1 VITYVREPFESVSES
16 LSPRSTAPRQFLRVR
31 THRSEPQALIRA
43 SRQRSARRRHSQFR
57 ALRPG
62 ITVVSLTKRD
72 NLSQQSAQFLL
83 SHASSPLR
91 VVRSFAHARLCS
103 STSRR
108 PRRPCFPRV
117 RVVDRRRRRPHAP
130 RRRPTS
136 APSLARSVI
145 HPSILHPSIHPS
157 IHPTHPSSAHAAGR
171 SAPTTGSVPETI
183 DESDARSHQPHRPPR
198 RGPLSLGT

>member
-1 VITYVREPFESVSES
+1 MITYVREPFESVSES

-62 ITVVSLTKRD
+62 ITVVSLTRRD
-72 NLSQQSAQFLL
+72 NLSQQSARFLL

-108 PRRPCFPRV
+108 PRRPCLPRV

-145 HPSILHPSIHPS
+145 HPSIHPSNTSIISTRSRSIGADDGIGARDDRRIGRAVPS
-157 IHPTHPSSAHAAGR
+157 TSPTASTG
-171 SAPTTGSVPETI
+171 PT
-183 DESDARSHQPHRPPR
+183 
-198 RGPLSLGT
+198 LSGNIALRERE